1 MYRTSAGILV
11 LGILIA
17 ICGRQLQGQNPS
29 PPQITT
35 QEELTVRV
43 SFEDDHPVPPGI
55 RVQLL
60 SIYGSSIDIRA
71 TDSSGTVTFIGLA
84 PAKYKARV
92 LGDGVV
98 PTESDEID
106 LTDSGPHMTEFV
118 RVKRLVQLTDLAPPA
133 AIDVNVPP
141 EARKEFDK
149 AVEKM
154 GQKKW
159 ADARPHLE
167 RAIAIYPKYALAH
180 NDLGLTYLNL
190 NQGDKAVES
199 FRTAVQFDEH
209 LQQAN
214 LYLGHFYYENKDYKQ
229 AEP

>member
-1 MYRTSAGILV
+1 GPRLRHGLFIKNQGSDYAHYCVRIWRGGPHQGWCDMYRTSAGILV

-35 QEELTVRV
+35 QEQLTVRV
-43 SFEDDHPVPPGI
+43 SFEDDHPVRPGI

-118 RVKRLVQLTDLAPPA
+118 RVK
-133 AIDVNVPP
+133 
-141 EARKEFDK
+141 
-149 AVEKM
+149 
-154 GQKKW
+154 
-159 ADARPHLE
+159 
-167 RAIAIYPKYALAH
+167 
-180 NDLGLTYLNL
+180 
-190 NQGDKAVES
+190 
-199 FRTAVQFDEH
+199 
-209 LQQAN
+209 
-214 LYLGHFYYENKDYKQ
+214 
-229 AEP
+229 